1 MPNFATLNI
10 RQMKITKQY
19 LKLLYNFFPKVVV
32 LYTCV
37 I

>member
-1 MPNFATLNI
+1 
-10 RQMKITKQY
+10 MKITKQY